1 MMDKK
6 NMTTISIERD
16 ASDYL
21 TDLQYILKQK
31 AIGKI
36 ISKMVLIKY
45 IVEYIRANEEDF
57 IEYVK
62 KEYSRKAEVNK

>member
-1 MMDKK
+1 MDKK